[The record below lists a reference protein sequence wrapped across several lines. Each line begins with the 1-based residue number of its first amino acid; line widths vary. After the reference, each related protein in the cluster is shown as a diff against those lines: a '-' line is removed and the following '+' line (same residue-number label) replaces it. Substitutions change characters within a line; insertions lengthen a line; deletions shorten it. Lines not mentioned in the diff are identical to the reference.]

1 MGPRNGGEE
10 RRGEERRG
18 EERGEVC
25 GISGIRT
32 HGLRNARSMVYQL
45 SSEIYWEQDFIFNVF
60 NTIPR
65 DKNVNR
71 VCMRI

>member
-1 MGPRNGGEE
+1 MEERRGEE